1 LARPPCDHPHHNGRH
16 VTTSHVA
23 YHSIKVTQPRG
34 KIGNAD
40 AEVNEVNRFFQ
51 KFFGFLKKGQK

>member
-1 LARPPCDHPHHNGRH
+1 MRSSRDHPQHNGRH

-23 YHSIKVTQPRG
+23 YHSIMVTNPAG
-34 KIGNAD
+34 KIGMAD

-51 KFFGFLKKGQK
+51 KYFGFLENGQK